1 MSKTNKHRGPRYR
14 TQSGAEELR
23 STARRL
29 SGLTW
34 RTFPGSGRRKARAL
48 GLHPS
53 QVSRRVTGLVDS
65 PLSKATE
72 EAAKM
77 GETAA
82 MMALAHLMAAGV
94 GERLKGKCPESVRE
108 GLIRVSLQESSE
120 QADLDKIQAFL
131 HAGGYTCWR
140 TMRKEAI
147 EETAALLNLIA
158 HLDCLIAQEADA

>member
-1 MSKTNKHRGPRYR
+1 
-14 TQSGAEELR
+14 
-23 STARRL
+23 
-29 SGLTW
+29 
-34 RTFPGSGRRKARAL
+34 
-48 GLHPS
+48 
-53 QVSRRVTGLVDS
+53 
-65 PLSKATE
+65 
-72 EAAKM
+72 M

-131 HAGGYTCWR
+131 HAGGYICWH

-158 HLDCLIAQEADA
+158 HLDYLIAQEVGDGA